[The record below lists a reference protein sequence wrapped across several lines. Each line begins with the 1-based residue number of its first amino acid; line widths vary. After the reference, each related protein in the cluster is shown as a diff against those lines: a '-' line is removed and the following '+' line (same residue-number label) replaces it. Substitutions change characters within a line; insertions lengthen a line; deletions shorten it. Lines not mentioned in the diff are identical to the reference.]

1 MNDYQRIKDSRW
13 YVSQEDIDRHEN
25 TKFICPQTK
34 LLQVLEEYLKWYGD
48 DIETQMKY
56 IRYDLKH
63 ILESNRNHAH
73 VLGYS

>member
-1 MNDYQRIKDSRW
+1 MTDKRIQASRW

-34 LLQVLEEYLKWYGD
+34 LLQVLEEYLNWYGG
-48 DIETQMKY
+48 DIETQRKY

-63 ILESNRNHAH
+63 ILESSRDRAR
-73 VLGYS
+73 G